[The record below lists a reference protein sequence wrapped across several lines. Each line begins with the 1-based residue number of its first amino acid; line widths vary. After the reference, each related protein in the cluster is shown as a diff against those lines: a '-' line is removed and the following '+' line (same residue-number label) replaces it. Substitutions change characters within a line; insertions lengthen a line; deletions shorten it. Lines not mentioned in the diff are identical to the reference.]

1 MVSELT
7 AQFRTHKNEG
17 LQKGGK
23 DERREGR
30 EIFTYLQL
38 DDPPLVQLRVEGVA
52 TKQESNISIEDATP
66 KLHILKNYRIYTIF
80 FRIK

>member
-38 DDPPLVQLRVEGVA
+38 DDPPLVQLQVEGVA
-52 TKQESNISIEDATP
+52 TKQDSNNSIEDATP
-66 KLHILKNYRIYTIF
+66 KLHILKIIEYIQF
-80 FRIK
+80 SLG

>member
-23 DERREGR
+23 EWWKDDV
-30 EIFTYLQL
+30 TYLQL
-38 DDPPLVQLRVEGVA
+38 DDPPLVQLQVEGVA
-52 TKQESNISIEDATP
+52 TKQDSNISIEDATP
-66 KLHILKNYRIYTIF
+66 KLHILKIIEYIQF
-80 FRIK
+80 SLG